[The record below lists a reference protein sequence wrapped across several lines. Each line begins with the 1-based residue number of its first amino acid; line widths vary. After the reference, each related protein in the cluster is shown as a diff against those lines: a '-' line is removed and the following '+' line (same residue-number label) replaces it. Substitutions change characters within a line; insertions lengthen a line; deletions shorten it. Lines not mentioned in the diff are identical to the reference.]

1 MLWSCPDLTADRLL
15 FNVLWTVW
23 ICVRA
28 VLEEADLVADFGEKY
43 IDYQSKV
50 PMWIPWRGRI
60 GRKLSLTSVQHNNR
74 CGRGTDDT
82 EGAEILMRG
91 VVEKRLTYQTTDWLF
106 PESLCSELVSFT
118 LDYRFYFDS
127 VFPNSC
133 QNARS

>member
-1 MLWSCPDLTADRLL
+1 MLWSCPDLPADRLL

-23 ICVRA
+23 ICVGA

-50 PMWIPWRGRI
+50 PMWIPWGGWI
-60 GRKLSLTSVQHNNR
+60 GRKLRLIPYNNR
-74 CGRGTDDT
+74 SGRGTDDT
-82 EGAEILMRG
+82 ERAEILLRG

-118 LDYRFYFDS
+118 LEHRFYFDS
-127 VFPNSC
+127 VFLNSC